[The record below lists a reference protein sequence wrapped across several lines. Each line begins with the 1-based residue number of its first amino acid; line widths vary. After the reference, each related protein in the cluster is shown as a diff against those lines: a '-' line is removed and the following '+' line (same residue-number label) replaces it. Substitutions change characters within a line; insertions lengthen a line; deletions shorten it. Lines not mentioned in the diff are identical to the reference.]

1 MLLGKYDAAEL
12 LAGFKVIRGWGW
24 LPQWVAERRLWMMEE
39 DSSQQSWLLRATVDQ
54 KENVMIGY
62 VGFHCKAGDPDLRGY
77 CEYGAEMG
85 YSISVAYQGNGYAK
99 EAAIALMRWAHERYG
114 VKSFFL
120 SINPNNAP
128 SLAMA
133 KSMGS
138 EK

>member
-1 MLLGKYDAAEL
+1 
-12 LAGFKVIRGWGW
+12 
-24 LPQWVAERRLWMMEE
+24 
-39 DSSQQSWLLRATVDQ
+39 
-54 KENVMIGY
+54 MIGY

-85 YSISVAYQGNGYAK
+85 YSISAAYQGNGYAK
-99 EAAIALMRWAHERYG
+99 EAAIALMRWAHERHG

-133 KSMGS
+133 KSMGFREIDS
-138 EK
+138 RLDDIDGPESVFRLDVEAEC